1 MKIDKKNKIKLVV
14 LIVVV
19 VLAVIIFFQ
28 NTETVETRILLLTVK
43 MSRALL
49 LMLTFLLGFLT
60 GVLLTTN
67 VLRKKKD
74 AKA

>member
-1 MKIDKKNKIKLVV
+1 MKIEKKDKVKLVV

-28 NTETVETRILLLTVK
+28 NTETVETRILLLRFQ

-49 LMLTFLLGFLT
+49 LMLTFLLGLLA